1 MASKIKEIEKA
12 IKYIKL
18 AKYNAELFS
27 KDKHTKVG
35 AIILAND
42 FSQILATGIN
52 GFPRTMNDNIEE
64 RWERPIKYKYV
75 CHAEANAIANAAMTG
90 MAIKNSVMAVTK
102 FPCSSCAKMIIQSG
116 IKKIYTIIPNY
127 ESEVWGED
135 VKISEEMFN
144 EVGIDVLKFNLN

>member
-1 MASKIKEIEKA
+1 MTSETKEIEKA

-35 AIILAND
+35 AIIMAND

-64 RWERPIKYKYV
+64 RWERPVKYKYV

-90 MAIKNSVMAVTK
+90 TAIKNSVMAVTK

-116 IKKIYTIIPNY
+116 IKKIYTIVPNY

-144 EVGIDVLKFNLN
+144 EVGIDVLKLKLN